1 MDRDDKKFGVTLLG
15 YIKSEHGVGESAR
28 HVAEALEKTGY
39 QWNAYDFEIN
49 NLSRQQNE
57 ELAEKITNTISNP
70 VLLMNINADQTPV
83 VKENLPSEQWDESYK
98 IGIWYW
104 ELPVFPDRWLP
115 SIDMVD
121 EIWAPTRFIQDAIS
135 MKAKCPV
142 IYMPLPMELERPK
155 EVSRKKYGFSS
166 ETFLFINMYDTLS
179 MQSRKNPTAVIQAF
193 KKAFDPDD
201 LSVGL
206 IVKLNNSNIL
216 EKDYEYL
223 RQIKGNYKNI
233 YFLPRI
239 LDRMEVNELIMMCDA
254 AVSLHRSE
262 GLGLLC
268 QEAMYLGKPVIA
280 TNWSGNIDF
289 MSDNEACMVN
299 YKLIN
304 VGQDVGP
311 YEAWQMWADADV
323 DHASE
328 FMSKLYKDR
337 DLCSKL
343 GENARKRILR
353 EYSAEV
359 CGRRMQSRLEYIK
372 NNLL

>member
-1 MDRDDKKFGVTLLG
+1 MNKSDKDFGVTLLG
-15 YIKSEHGVGESAR
+15 YVKSEHGVGESAR
-28 HVAEALEKTGY
+28 HVASALEKTGF
-39 QWNAYDFEIN
+39 QWDAYDFEVN

-57 ELAEKITNTISNP
+57 ELNEKITDTIDYP

-83 VKENLPSEQWDESYK
+83 VKENIPSKQWGETYN

-104 ELPVFPDRWLP
+104 ELPEFPDRWL
-115 SIDMVD
+115 SSFDMVD
-121 EIWAPTRFIQDAIS
+121 EIWAPTRFIQDAVS

-142 IYMPLPMELERPK
+142 IYMPLPMELKIPQ
-155 EVSRKKYGFSS
+155 EVSREKYGLPS
-166 ETFLFINMYDTLS
+166 EAFLFVNMYDTLS
-179 MQSRKNPTAVIQAF
+179 MQNRKNPTAVIQAF
-193 KKAFDPDD
+193 KKAFKPDD

-216 EKDYEYL
+216 EADYEYL
-223 RQIKGNYKNI
+223 KQIKENYENI

-239 LDRMEVNELIMMCDA
+239 LDRLEVNELIMMCDVT
-254 AVSLHRSE
+254 VSLHRSE

-289 MSDNEACMVN
+289 MSDHEACMVK

-304 VGQDVGP
+304 VGKDIGP
-311 YEAWQMWADADV
+311 YESWQVWADADIN
-323 DHASE
+323 HAAE
-328 FMSKLYKDR
+328 FMSKLYADR
-337 DLCSKL
+337 ELCSKL
-343 GENARKRILR
+343 GENARKRMLN

-359 CGRRMQSRLEYIK
+359 CGKRMQSRLEFIK